1 MKKSIFLLLAI
12 AFTWALKA
20 QVLTQATTP
29 QTIANY
35 IPGYSQVTTVNTVSF
50 SYTPTTP
57 TAAKTPV
64 DGDTTTED
72 NGVYNYGT
80 IIPTS
85 VPLSSG
91 NYTNTT
97 SGKVWTVRI
106 SIPNAL
112 NIGLKFPLFKLAPT
126 AEMYIYNDAK
136 TVLKYKIKKAD
147 FTLSDTVTISPLN
160 GNAVTVYVVEPGN
173 FTATFQSN
181 ITIGKVVAGYQI

>member
-12 AFTWALKA
+12 AFTWTLKA

-57 TAAKTPV
+57 AAAPTPV

-85 VPLSSG
+85 VPLTSG

-97 SGKVWTVRI
+97 SSKVWTVRTKSFTSPTVI
-106 SIPNAL
+106 FYKNPSILLCVSFAIIFLPIHA
-112 NIGLKFPLFKLAPT
+112 
-126 AEMYIYNDAK
+126 
-136 TVLKYKIKKAD
+136 
-147 FTLSDTVTISPLN
+147 
-160 GNAVTVYVVEPGN
+160 
-173 FTATFQSN
+173 
-181 ITIGKVVAGYQI
+181 